1 MAKYFRRG
9 KSKIFFVPTIANPAV
24 GPTAAELAAG
34 IDLSL
39 RIAEIGGFQ
48 ATNSPIATPNL
59 AESFTSQID
68 GEDTIADSSLTLYD
82 DDQNADPVRVALAKG
97 TLGFVILAPYGT
109 AVGKR
114 VEVWASKTSGY
125 NDEWTV
131 GNDPARSVCTFVVTA
146 APVQDAEVSA

>member
-9 KSKIFFVPTIANPAV
+9 KSKVLFVPTIATPAS
-24 GPTAAELAAG
+24 GPTSAELAAG
-34 IDLSL
+34 LHLSL

-68 GEDTIADSSLTLYD
+68 GEDAIADSSLTLYD
-82 DDQNADPVRVALAKG
+82 DDQAVDAVRDGLEKG
-97 TLGFVILAPYGT
+97 TIGYVILAPYGI

-114 VEVWASKTSGY
+114 VEVWAAKTSGY
-125 NDEWTV
+125 NDEW
-131 GNDPARSVCTFVVTA
+131 
-146 APVQDAEVSA
+146 